1 MPDTNDA
8 AFEALHDF
16 SFILSDWMTCW
27 RIAMDRRRADPRWER
42 AAAAAR
48 EATAAQN

>member
-1 MPDTNDA
+1 VPDTTDA

-27 RIAMDRRRADPRWER
+27 RIAMDRRADPRPER
-42 AAAAAR
+42 AAAAAAR